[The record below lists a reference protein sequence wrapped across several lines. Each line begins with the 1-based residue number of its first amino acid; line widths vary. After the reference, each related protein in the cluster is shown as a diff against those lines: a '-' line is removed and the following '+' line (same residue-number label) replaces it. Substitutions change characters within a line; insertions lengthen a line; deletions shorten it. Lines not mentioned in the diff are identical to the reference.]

1 VSFLLVTLREVIAVG
16 NTEPNMVLVCAECT
30 AVEDR
35 CRSSQS
41 IVQWV
46 DDTGSDRGVSRVCS
60 VYGLVAEV
68 NNSDVSVQTREQLS
82 VINHSVST
90 WYQEISDFHS
100 GLELF
105 FTHRGLQN
113 VYVPALKVLYSKWQ
127 IDEYIRTFVRISM
140 RQVEGVHR
148 CEAVLI
154 LLLAHN

>member
-1 VSFLLVTLREVIAVG
+1 VLR
-16 NTEPNMVLVCAECT
+16 
-30 AVEDR
+30 
-35 CRSSQS
+35 
-41 IVQWV
+41 V
-46 DDTGSDRGVSRVCS
+46 DDSGRDEGGSRVCS
-60 VYGLVAEV
+60 VYALVAEE
-68 NNSDVSVQTREQLS
+68 NNSDVSVQTREQPS

-140 RQVEGVHR
+140 LQVEGAHR